1 MLLKWVRHWFFG
13 HYTKR
18 VTRKAVWRL
27 LSTSRTGQGRRQRRR
42 TLRQVDVA
50 AAEIQQ
56 LDVGMASDPPSQ
68 GHLEWASFILAAYR
82 ELLDDFSSPQETIDA
97 IGSAMQRAHGSPL
110 VLFVLDR
117 LMKEF
122 HGDVKRAG
130 KVLDALLKQ
139 YGEFFAWQSEVDNN
153 RLTFTITRCW
163 YFHFFASHGV
173 PRVTTC
179 ACRLDGLWFNRMDPE
194 RHGLRFDYDA
204 YTTKGYGGE
213 NCVFPIEIAVSPHL
227 ARPPQDV
234 SLPDR

>member
-27 LSTSRTGQGRRQRRR
+27 LSTSRTEQDRRQRRR
-42 TLRQVDVA
+42 TLRKIDAA

-122 HGDVKRAG
+122 HGDVSRAG
-130 KVLDALLKQ
+130 KVLDALLK
-139 YGEFFAWQSEVDNN
+139 
-153 RLTFTITRCW
+153 
-163 YFHFFASHGV
+163 
-173 PRVTTC
+173 
-179 ACRLDGLWFNRMDPE
+179 
-194 RHGLRFDYDA
+194 
-204 YTTKGYGGE
+204 
-213 NCVFPIEIAVSPHL
+213 
-227 ARPPQDV
+227 
-234 SLPDR
+234 